1 MLLPKAEQEFIDEDV
16 ERRVA
21 AARTVIEIVRT
32 LRERKGIPV
41 KVRIFFDM
49 KKNIIFQYPLKEM
62 VVINRFQ
69 FKIILILITVFKG
82 VHSFFRICNH

>member
-1 MLLPKAEQEFIDEDV
+1 MLLPKAEQEFIDENV

-41 KVRIFFDM
+41 KVRIFA
-49 KKNIIFQYPLKEM
+49 
-62 VVINRFQ
+62 
-69 FKIILILITVFKG
+69 
-82 VHSFFRICNH
+82 